1 MRMFLFL
8 LLVQFVSTA
17 SASRTDSILTIL
29 DSELDKKMEYRMEK
43 EKQISTLKQS
53 LFVASSVYEQYFI
66 CDKLYNEYSSYQFDS
81 AYVYAQ
87 KSIEKAEL
95 LKNDELMESAKSNLL
110 FCFISAGLFK
120 DAIDVMQEINT
131 SRMSI
136 RQKQIFYDQMSRLYS
151 ELARENMKEPYH
163 RKYVN
168 LCQAYCDSALLILP
182 EGSYEYNNVLAL
194 KTYTN
199 PDIPSEK
206 KIAFYERITDPKD
219 RNLHQL
225 AINS

>member
-29 DSELDKKMEYRMEK
+29 DSELGKKMEYRMEK

-136 RQKQIFYDQMSRLYS
+136 RQKQIFYD
-151 ELARENMKEPYH
+151 
-163 RKYVN
+163 
-168 LCQAYCDSALLILP
+168 
-182 EGSYEYNNVLAL
+182 
-194 KTYTN
+194 
-199 PDIPSEK
+199 
-206 KIAFYERITDPKD
+206 
-219 RNLHQL
+219 
-225 AINS
+225 

>member
-29 DSELDKKMEYRMEK
+29 DSELGKKMEYRMEK

-53 LFVASSVYEQYFI
+53 LFVASSVYEQYVI

-151 ELARENMKEPYH
+151 E
-163 RKYVN
+163 
-168 LCQAYCDSALLILP
+168 
-182 EGSYEYNNVLAL
+182 
-194 KTYTN
+194 
-199 PDIPSEK
+199 
-206 KIAFYERITDPKD
+206 YERTVP
-219 RNLHQL
+219 
-225 AINS
+225 